1 MCRCDNFF
9 YHLLLDTYRHYPL
22 NENVRITLQ
31 LEGSKYFPVT
41 YCSKECFASGAKEGW
56 VMAASVTN
64 PATDTDTTNMP
75 PKKKFFLSDYLYI
88 CITWT
93 HFNFR
98 QFFLKKTRGPVF
110 NSFHN
115 SLRIG
120 ICAFVLFFLCF

>member
-75 PKKKFFLSDYLYI
+75 PKKKIFFIRLPLHMYYI
-88 CITWT
+88 VIVFIIHCGSE
-93 HFNFR
+93 FVR
-98 QFFLKKTRGPVF
+98 LCCFF
-110 NSFHN
+110 
-115 SLRIG
+115 
-120 ICAFVLFFLCF
+120 CAFE